1 MDEMTEIEK
10 EIQDEVE
17 RRTVIE
23 KQFFKAMGRCDF
35 EKANE
40 LLSSIDDGTALE
52 LQIRF
57 DKLKEKAKALMK
69 GGMETY
75 DKG

>member
-10 EIQDEVE
+10 EIQGEVE

-40 LLSSIDDGTALE
+40 LSITTATPC
-52 LQIRF
+52 
-57 DKLKEKAKALMK
+57 A
-69 GGMETY
+69 TWWP
-75 DKG
+75 

>member
-10 EIQDEVE
+10 EIQGEVE

-40 LLSSIDDGTALE
+40 LLSSID
-52 LQIRF
+52 
-57 DKLKEKAKALMK
+57 
-69 GGMETY
+69 
-75 DKG
+75 